1 MNLSDTFNYYRY
13 KGPYN
18 CPKCTK
24 QFTRRFN
31 LQLHLQKGCAKKK
44 RNSYWPANK
53 EKFEEYGK
61 LNSYWPTNKEEFEE
75 YGKLFWD
82 KKNVCHRNR
91 IRLKTWRPIPTTIRK
106 SFNLFLASR
115 EQIQPKVQLNQGKR
129 KSGIW
134 HKCGK
139 CGQAFTG
146 MFGAVIYSHSRIS

>member
-53 EKFEEYGK
+53 EEFEEYGKLNSYWPANKEEFEEYGK

-82 KKNVCHRNR
+82 KKKNVSQ
-91 IRLKTWRPIPTTIRK
+91 K
-106 SFNLFLASR
+106 
-115 EQIQPKVQLNQGKR
+115 
-129 KSGIW
+129 
-134 HKCGK
+134 
-139 CGQAFTG
+139 
-146 MFGAVIYSHSRIS
+146 